1 MLGSAVAALAS
12 QLTMLAQNAMP
23 QSVLAAQ
30 GMLAAENS
38 GTTLNSSG
46 IVTFIV
52 TKIVPILLA
61 VVGVIILSRSGR
73 GRWSEALTTGGI
85 ALLGVIFIAGAGALF
100 VFGGSV
106 AKLAFGE

>member
-1 MLGSAVAALAS
+1 MFGTAIAVTAS
-12 QLTMLAQNAMP
+12 QLTTVTG
-23 QSVLAAQ
+23 S
-30 GMLAAENS
+30 MLAADDS

-61 VVGVIILSRSGR
+61 VVGVVILSRSGR

-85 ALLGVIFIAGAGALF
+85 AVLGVIFIAGAGVMFA
-100 VFGGSV
+100 FGESV
-106 AKLAFGE
+106 AKLAFGG

>member
-1 MLGSAVAALAS
+1 MLGSSVAASTS
-12 QLTMLAQNAMP
+12 QLTMLARDAMTH
-23 QSVLAAQ
+23 S
-30 GMLAAENS
+30 MLATQKILVAEDS

-85 ALLGVIFIAGAGALF
+85 ALLGVMFIAGAGALF

-106 AKLAFGE
+106 AKLAFGG

>member
-1 MLGSAVAALAS
+1 MLGNAVAVSVS
-12 QLTMLAQNAMP
+12 QLTMLAEHMMTG
-23 QSVLAAQ
+23 SMLTQ
-30 GMLAAENS
+30 GMLAAEDS

-85 ALLGVIFIAGAGALF
+85 AVLGVLFIAGAGLLF
-100 VFGGSV
+100 AFGEGF
-106 AKLAFGE
+106 AKLAFGG